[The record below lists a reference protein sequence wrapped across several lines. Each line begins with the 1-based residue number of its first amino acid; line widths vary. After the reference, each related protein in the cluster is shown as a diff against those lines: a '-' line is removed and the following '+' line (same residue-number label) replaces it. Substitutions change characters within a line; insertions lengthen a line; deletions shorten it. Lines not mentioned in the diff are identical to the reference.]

1 MMPSM
6 LLFFNISGGELAIIA
21 LLIFIVLGPEKMPEI
36 ARKFGKA
43 MRFVRKA
50 TEDIKREIN
59 IDEDL
64 VQKPRSYAYT
74 KKTAPVDKMAESEKT
89 ETKAKASTETK
100 ANTSVNESENNKSD
114 K

>member
-1 MMPSM
+1 M

-21 LLIFIVLGPEKMPEI
+21 LLIFIVLGPDKMPDI

-59 IDEDL
+59 IDDDL
-64 VQKPRSYAYT
+64 IQKTRYNSHT
-74 KKTAPVDKMAESEKT
+74 KKTATIAKDENVEPSKDTSKTADIESKDNKSEK
-89 ETKAKASTETK
+89 
-100 ANTSVNESENNKSD
+100 
-114 K
+114 

>member
-6 LLFFNISGGELAIIA
+6 LLFFNISGGELAVIA
-21 LLIFIVLGPEKMPEI
+21 LIVFVVLGPDKIPDI

-59 IDEDL
+59 IDDDII
-64 VQKPRSYAYT
+64 QKPRSYAHT
-74 KKTAPVDKMAESEKT
+74 KKTAPSNKIVEAET
-89 ETKAKASTETK
+89 VPTDTTA
-100 ANTSVNESENNKSD
+100 SVNESEDNKSD

>member
-1 MMPSM
+1 M

-21 LLIFIVLGPEKMPEI
+21 LLIFIVLGPDKLPDI

-50 TEDIKREIN
+50 TDDIKREIN

-64 VQKPRSYAYT
+64 VQKPRSYSHT
-74 KKTAPVDKMAESEKT
+74 KKSSANPKAENAEPIEDNTSAPKTKT
-89 ETKAKASTETK
+89 EDNK
-100 ANTSVNESENNKSD
+100 SEN
-114 K
+114 

>member
-1 MMPSM
+1 MPSM

-21 LLIFIVLGPEKMPEI
+21 LLIFIVLGPDKMPEI

-50 TEDIKREIN
+50 TDDIKREIN

-64 VQKPRSYAYT
+64 IQKPRSYSHS
-74 KKTAPVDKMAESEKT
+74 KKTTANSQAEDAT
-89 ETKAKASTETK
+89 PTQDATSTPP
-100 ANTSVNESENNKSD
+100 NESKDNKSEN
-114 K
+114 

>member
-6 LLFFNISGGELAIIA
+6 LLFFNISGGELAVIA
-21 LLIFIVLGPEKMPEI
+21 LLIFVVLGPDKMPDI

-43 MRFVRKA
+43 MRYVRKA

-64 VQKPRSYAYT
+64 VQKPRSYSYT
-74 KKTAPVDKMAESEKT
+74 KKTASVNKTPEPRESQDDITSSVD
-89 ETKAKASTETK
+89 ETKDNKL
-100 ANTSVNESENNKSD
+100 EN
-114 K
+114 

>member
-1 MMPSM
+1 MPSM
-6 LLFFNISGGELAIIA
+6 LLFLDISGGELAIIA
-21 LLIFIVLGPEKMPEI
+21 LVIFIILGPDKLPEM

-64 VQKPRSYAYT
+64 FQKPRSYSHT
-74 KKTAPVDKMAESEKT
+74 KKTAPINKVQEAENTNDIT
-89 ETKAKASTETK
+89 ETTVS
-100 ANTSVNESENNKSD
+100 ESKDNKSEI
-114 K
+114 